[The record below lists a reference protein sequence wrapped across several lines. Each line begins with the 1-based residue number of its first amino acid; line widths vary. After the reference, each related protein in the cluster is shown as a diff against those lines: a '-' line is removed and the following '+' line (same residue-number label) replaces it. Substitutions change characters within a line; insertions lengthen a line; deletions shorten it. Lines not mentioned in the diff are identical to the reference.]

1 MSDTKYSIS
10 GQVARISPVET
21 RGKYSTRK
29 LVLDTT
35 TNPKW
40 PNIIELEC
48 FGDKGIALV
57 ADVGEGDE
65 ATVEFY
71 VKGREWTAKDGT
83 VKVFTTLSAQAV
95 TVTKA
100 APRRAPV
107 ADGGGWGDPPSA
119 DPYDPNNPDN
129 QLPF

>member
-1 MSDTKYSIS
+1 MIKY
-10 GQVARISPVET
+10 E
-21 RGKYSTRK
+21 
-29 LVLDTT
+29 
-35 TNPKW
+35 
-40 PNIIELEC
+40 
-48 FGDKGIALV
+48 GI
-57 ADVGEGDE
+57 DE
-65 ATVEFY
+65 ATLIHALY
-71 VKGREWTAKDGT
+71 HGT

-95 TVTKA
+95 TDTKA